1 MEVNDTLWR
10 PLKEAA
16 ERRLTRQKYPLS
28 SFSAVMIISVI
39 LLENVLNYQTLSK
52 YTCTLFEAQASTPNA
67 LAN

>member
-28 SFSAVMIISVI
+28 SFSAVIISVI